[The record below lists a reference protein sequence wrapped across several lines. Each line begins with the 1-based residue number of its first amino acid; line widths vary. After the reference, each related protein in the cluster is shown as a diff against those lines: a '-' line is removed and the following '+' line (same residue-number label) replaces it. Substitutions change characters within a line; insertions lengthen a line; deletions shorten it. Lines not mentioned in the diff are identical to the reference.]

1 MKRQRHEKIV
11 EIIKAQPVETQEQL
25 MELLKLEG
33 FDVTQATVSRDIKEL
48 RLYKRADKSG
58 NTRYDVE
65 KGSALP
71 DADHIERYRVAMK
84 HNICNIDYAGNTVA
98 IKCYVGMAQA
108 VCAAIDGLNFDDIV
122 GTIAGDDTIFILV
135 RSEDAARKIIE
146 DFKRI
151 IQ

>member
-33 FDVTQATVSRDIKEL
+33 FEVTQATVSRDIKEL
-48 RLYKRADKSG
+48 RLYKRADKNG
-58 NTRYDVE
+58 ITRYDVE
-65 KGSALP
+65 GEKPIPS
-71 DADHIERYRVAMK
+71 ADHVERYHVAIK
-84 HNICNIDYAGNTVA
+84 HNISSIAYAGNIVVV
-98 IKCYVGMAQA
+98 KCYVGMAQA
-108 VCAAIDGLNFDDIV
+108 VAAAIDGLSFEEII

-135 RSEDAARKIIE
+135 KDEETAVKLIAV
-146 DFKRI
+146 FNRI